1 MKKAQ
6 LEEKKERRRLRRRWW
21 RRGRRQAAALI
32 GERRGMGVWGREP
45 WVERAAPFEGGAEKS
60 LGRTD
65 GADGR
70 RRSPE
75 IGLG

>member
-1 MKKAQ
+1 
-6 LEEKKERRRLRRRWW
+6 
-21 RRGRRQAAALI
+21 
-32 GERRGMGVWGREP
+32 
-45 WVERAAPFEGGAEKS
+45 VERAAPFEGGAERS

-75 IGLG
+75 IGLGVDAQQENNRRLKKKQI